1 MQKKCQN
8 YKQLGSWSFFDKSC
22 SSCTNFWHIHSTAV
36 FFILVSPL
44 LFSSFHG
51 AGVLWA
57 QQHHH
62 AAVAHDSSSFEHS
75 LRNSSTAAP
84 YIFLRRRSLLM
95 SDGEDSSTDS
105 SSTDSSDSSDT
116 NIEEM
121 FDGTSGCGKFEPTEV
136 DPGPR
141 KQVCPGPE
149 KPETE
154 PTCYCKMSGTC
165 EGVPGC
171 DPKMETPPPAAV
183 ETPDPE
189 DPKMTDFCKKVGTG
203 NKCNECCTGYE
214 MQDIYCTECP
224 PTPVEAILA
233 TLPQILIGIV
243 FFLLVKKVF
252 NGIVTVE
259 EGKLDINGAKLEVML
274 RYIQSIALLTFNFP
288 SGWSPLFINTF
299 SIFGSIIFI
308 DPFLL
313 FKSLMCGW
321 GPSLFYYR
329 WWFMNVMGYTIVY
342 SYFMSKGSKPIIK
355 KFGKTAF
362 KDKAP
367 GIMKMTVA
375 VTYFMGNTLGPNWFF
390 GIIKPFDCNR
400 NLANCDADD
409 RIDGLGGEATFLY
422 PGIENCFPW
431 PNPVLW
437 LDLLGGGYTNL
448 LVTLLMLSML
458 GTWFSFAIMP
468 FFKIWRF
475 KHLMNHKLPLAGT
488 TVEIELD
495 KALEVDMKKGQKVT
509 VNGIECVTL
518 CDFRGPVDPTKE
530 NLKKQ
535 KYWPSKDGEG
545 MDEWEGVGDYADG
558 GMFCFPFCC
567 FCGSP
572 FDKMCCMRKKGDKK
586 ISLRMCTG
594 DNEEEFQQGTSVLVA
609 QKKGDVKRG
618 IITRIAPDDDDEKI
632 EVRWDSPAESSAG
645 SKGSKGSNA
654 AAAGEGEGGGVEIVD
669 AKDVTRMPFSFF
681 IKSKDKLEIVGQELT
696 LSIKK
701 AKPVS
706 SYIPDLCVYMQ
717 DKRNRR
723 AIKKK
728 DKKTGEISIETNC
741 CKTFF
746 LGFVRDAQYSDAAH
760 PALYYKYHQFYRQDC
775 ILWYYVKYL
784 RVLLLG
790 CVGMFL
796 THSAIFAGILI
807 FFILLVSLALQ
818 LWYNPYKSE
827 YTDDEEGSEATQTGD
842 EDEIEEEE
850 EEEEEEKTIEGEVTA
865 AAKEKLNEALGK
877 GAKKAYDKIWKKLE
891 ADSGMKDFN
900 EQSPKAFVF
909 RLKRTCKYLVLK
921 RFIDELQNVGKTAVA
936 GLVGDDNAEDIGE
949 NWAPEPQDP
958 NLDEATSILNT
969 ILMMVFAMFVGVMPT
984 AIGVIQLF
992 LVLVQTVTVFGEQLK
1007 IKWLMSKVCCCCPC
1021 CKAAK
1026 NKSNKKGAT
1035 KVVPKTRQAGEMKKS
1050 DMEVEL

>member
-1 MQKKCQN
+1 MQKSTN

-22 SSCTNFWHIHSTAV
+22 SSCTNFWHVHSTAV
-36 FFILVSPL
+36 FFILISPF

-51 AGVLWA
+51 AGVLWT
-57 QQHHH
+57 QHHH
-62 AAVAHDSSSFEHS
+62 AAFEPS
-75 LRNSSTAAP
+75 LRNSSTA
-84 YIFLRRRSLLM
+84 RRL
-95 SDGEDSSTDS
+95 T
-105 SSTDSSDSSDT
+105 STDSSDTD
-116 NIEEM
+116 IDEM
-121 FDGTSGCGKFEPTEV
+121 FDGTSGCEKFEPSED

-141 KQVCPGPE
+141 TQYCAGPQE
-149 KPETE
+149 PEPASSCSCRSEFTNPNACDGE
-154 PTCYCKMSGTC
+154 AGCKEYWSPEYTQQMQ
-165 EGVPGC
+165 
-171 DPKMETPPPAAV
+171 DAAV
-183 ETPDPE
+183 PDASSGAPDPE
-189 DPKMTDFCKKVGTG
+189 NPKMTDFCKKVGTG
-203 NKCNECCTGYE
+203 NKCNECCEGYE
-214 MQDIYCTECP
+214 MEDIYCTGCP
-224 PTPVEAILA
+224 VGTGGAIIA

-243 FFLLVKKVF
+243 AFLLVKKVF
-252 NGIVTVE
+252 KGMVTVTE

-274 RYIQSIALLTFNFP
+274 RYIQSIALLTFHFP

-329 WWFMNVMGYTIVY
+329 WWFMNVMGYGIIY
-342 SYFMSKGSKPIIK
+342 AYLLSKGSKPIIK

-362 KDKAP
+362 KDRAP
-367 GIMKMTVA
+367 GVVKLSVA

-390 GIIKPFDCNR
+390 LIIKPFDCNR
-400 NLANCDADD
+400 NLSNCDADD
-409 RIDGLGGEATFLY
+409 RVDSLGGEATFFT

-437 LDLLGGGYTNL
+437 LGIGSGGIDNLYGYAGMMNL
-448 LVTLLMLSML
+448 MITMLMLSML
-458 GTWFSFAIMP
+458 ANWFNMAIMP

-475 KHLMNHKLPLAGT
+475 KHLMSHKLPLAGT
-488 TVEIELD
+488 TVEIELE
-495 KALEVDMKKGQKVT
+495 KALEVDMKKGQKIT
-509 VNGIECVTL
+509 VNSIECVTL

-535 KYWPSKDGEG
+535 KFWPSKDGEG
-545 MDEWEGVGDYADG
+545 IDEWEGVGDYADG
-558 GMFCFPFCC
+558 GKFCFPFCC
-567 FCGSP
+567 FCGPP

-594 DNEEEFQQGTSVLVA
+594 NDEEEFQQGTSVLVA
-609 QKKGDVKRG
+609 QIKGDVKRG
-618 IITRIAPDDDDEKI
+618 TITRIAPDDDKEKT
-632 EVRWDSPAESSAG
+632 EVKWDFYKKQ
-645 SKGSKGSNA
+645 KG
-654 AAAGEGEGGGVEIVD
+654 GEVEIVE

-681 IKSKDKLEIVGQELT
+681 IKSKDKLEIDGQELT
-696 LSIKK
+696 LGIKN

-746 LGFVRDAQYSDAAH
+746 KGFVRDQQYTDAAH

-790 CVGMFL
+790 CIGMFL
-796 THSAIFAGILI
+796 THSAILAGILI
-807 FFILLVSLALQ
+807 FFVLVGSLALQ

-827 YTDDEEGSEATQTGD
+827 YTDDEETIGME
-842 EDEIEEEE
+842 EEEE
-850 EEEEEEKTIEGEVTA
+850 EEEEEEKTIEGEVAA
-865 AAKEKLNEALGK
+865 AAKEKLNEVLGK
-877 GAKKAYDKIWKKLE
+877 GAKKSYDKIWKKLE
-891 ADSGMKDFN
+891 KEGIMKDFN
-900 EQSPKAFVF
+900 EQSPKAFMF

-936 GLVGDDNAEDIGE
+936 GLVGDASAEDIGE
-949 NWAPEPQDP
+949 NWEPEPQDP
-958 NLDEATSILNT
+958 NLDEAASILNT

-984 AIGVIQLF
+984 AIGVIQLL
-992 LVLVQTVTVFGEQLK
+992 LVLVQTVTVFGEQLN
-1007 IKWLMSKVCCCCPC
+1007 IKWLMSKVCRCCPC

-1026 NKSNKKGAT
+1026 NQSNKEGAT
-1035 KVVPKTRQAGEMKKS
+1035 KVVPRSMPELKKS
-1050 DMEVEL
+1050 DTEVAL